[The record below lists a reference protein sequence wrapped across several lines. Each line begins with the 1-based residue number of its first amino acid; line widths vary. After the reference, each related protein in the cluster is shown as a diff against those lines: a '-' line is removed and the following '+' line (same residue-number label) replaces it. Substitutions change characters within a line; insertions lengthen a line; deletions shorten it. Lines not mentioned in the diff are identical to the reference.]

1 MISLHKESL
10 KYIKDINITPITSVN
25 PTTTVFMDIR
35 AFGAGWY
42 DSLDLPD
49 AHFTLYVVKV
59 IYTAWSNSNHTRIS
73 ASIPLL
79 TLIWDKRNAVNHFF
93 VKSWGSERNLL
104 PNMILI
110 DTTFISLYKIR
121 EKLL

>member
-1 MISLHKESL
+1 MVKVNEVRARDISE
-10 KYIKDINITPITSVN
+10 TPVRFWYQYVTDREGLYVLCTYGSYH
-25 PTTTVFMDIR
+25 TV
-35 AFGAGWY
+35 
-42 DSLDLPD
+42 
-49 AHFTLYVVKV
+49 YVVKV

-104 PNMILI
+104 PTMILI
-110 DTTFISLYKIR
+110 DNTFISLYKIR